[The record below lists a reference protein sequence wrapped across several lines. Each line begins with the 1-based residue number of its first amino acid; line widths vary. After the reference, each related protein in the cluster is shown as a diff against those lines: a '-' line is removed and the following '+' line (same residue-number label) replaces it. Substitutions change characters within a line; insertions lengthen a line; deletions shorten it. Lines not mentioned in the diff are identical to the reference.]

1 MTDELDEGRFS
12 NRQQPTE
19 TVADIAPNRTL
30 IAGLLTDQAP
40 LKPIAVYGLQN
51 LEMVFAHYQPEIT
64 VALENTEGGHIRET
78 LRFRKL
84 GDFEPDQIGNES
96 KLLRHSL
103 FQAAVYLKAARMAT
117 SNTALRQVLASGEKR
132 SDMHAAIKKMIAILE
147 QHL

>member
-1 MTDELDEGRFS
+1 MTDELEEGGFN
-12 NRQQPTE
+12 NRLQPTE

-40 LKPIAVYGLQN
+40 LKPVAMYGLQN

-64 VALENTEGGHIRET
+64 VALENKEGGQVQET

-84 GDFEPDQIGNES
+84 GDFEPDQIGRES
-96 KLLRHSL
+96 KWLRHCR
-103 FQAAVYLKAARMAT
+103 FQAAAYMNAARMLT